1 MNRDLRPDRLLAAYA
16 AGIFP
21 MDVDGELCWFS
32 PDPRAILPLDS
43 FHIPHTLRQ
52 VIRQGRYEVRID
64 TDFAAVMRGCA
75 DRPDGTWISDEI
87 IDAYPRLHEMGVGH
101 SVEAWRDGALA
112 GGLYGVALGG
122 AFFGESMFHVRRD
135 ASKVALVGLVDRAR
149 ACGMRLLDIQ
159 YRTAHLDRF
168 GAVAI
173 PRSHYLRRLAEAIRL
188 PCDFGRVESAT

>member
-1 MNRDLRPDRLLAAYA
+1 MNRDLKPDRLLAAYA

-32 PDPRAILPLDS
+32 PDPRAILPLES

-52 VIRQGRYEVRID
+52 VIRQERFEVRID
-64 TDFAAVMRGCA
+64 TAFEAVMRGCA

-87 IDAYPRLHEMGVGH
+87 IGAYTRLHEMGFGH
-101 SVEAWRDGALA
+101 SVEAWREGALA

-135 ASKVALVGLVDRAR
+135 ASKVALVGLVERAR
-149 ACGMRLLDIQ
+149 ACGMRLLDVQ

-168 GAVAI
+168 GAVEI
-173 PRSHYLRRLAEAIRL
+173 PRGEYLRRLAEAIRL
-188 PCDFGRVESAT
+188 PCEFGRIGLAR